1 MDAYLNIIWFFIVG
15 ALFTGY
21 AVLDGFDLGV
31 GVLHLFVRKDE
42 HRRLML
48 NAIGPVWDGN
58 EVWLV
63 VGGGALLG
71 AFPEAYA
78 TVFSGFYIPF
88 ILLLFTLILRAVAI
102 EFRSKETWPWWRQTW
117 DIAFSLGSVLSAFI
131 LGVAM
136 GNVVQGV
143 PLDEN
148 WELSDRSFNLLNPY
162 ALLMGVTTVLLFAMH
177 GAIYILMKTEGELQA
192 IIRRWMPYLIGAF
205 LVAYVIFNVVTMIHV
220 PYVWRTALDRPW
232 VFLFALLGLLAVLN
246 VPREVYKGREFIA
259 FVFSATGM
267 CFMMATF
274 GLTYY
279 PYMLLSEPNPENS
292 LTVFNAASTHKTL
305 GILLIIA
312 GIGVPLV
319 SAYTISIY
327 YIFRGKTRTLHY

>member
-31 GVLHLFVRKDE
+31 GALHLFVRKDE
-42 HRRLML
+42 HRRIML

-102 EFRSKETWPWWRQTW
+102 EFRSKETWSWWRQTW

-131 LGVAM
+131 IGVAM

-143 PLDEN
+143 PLDES

-162 ALLMGVTTVLLFAMH
+162 ALLMGITTVLLFAMH
-177 GAIYILMKTEGELQA
+177 GAIYILMKTEGELQT
-192 IIRRWMPYLIGAF
+192 IVRGWIPYLIGAF
-205 LVAYVIFNVVTMIHV
+205 LVAYLIFNVVTLFHV
-220 PYVWRTALDRPW
+220 PYVWQTAIDRPW
-232 VFLFALLGLLAVLN
+232 VFMVALLGMFAVLN
-246 VPREVYKGREFIA
+246 VPREIYKGREFMA
-259 FVFSATGM
+259 FLFSSAGM
-267 CFMMATF
+267 GLMMATF

-279 PYMLLSEPNPENS
+279 PFMLLSTPAPENS
-292 LTVFNAASTHKTL
+292 LTVFNAASSHKTL
-305 GILLIIA
+305 GILLLIA

-319 SAYTISIY
+319 LSYTISIY
-327 YIFRGKTRTLHY
+327 YIFRGKTKTLHY

>member
-1 MDAYLNIIWFFIVG
+1 MADYLNIIWFFLVG

-21 AVLDGFDLGV
+21 AMLDGFDLGV

-78 TVFSGFYIPF
+78 TVFSGFYLPF
-88 ILLLFTLILRAVAI
+88 IFLLFTLIFRAVAI
-102 EFRSKETWPWWRQTW
+102 EFRSKESWGWWRQTW
-117 DIAFSLGSVLSAFI
+117 DVAFSVGSFLSAFI
-131 LGVAM
+131 IGVAM

-143 PLDEN
+143 PLDDHY
-148 WELSDRSFNLLNPY
+148 ELSFRAFNLLNPY

-177 GAIYILMKTEGELQA
+177 GAIYVLMKTEGELQA
-192 IIRRWMPYLIGAF
+192 IVRGWIPWLIGMF
-205 LVAYVIFNVVTMIHV
+205 LVAYATFNIVTLLHV
-220 PYVWRTALDRPW
+220 PYVWKTAIDRPW
-232 VFLFALLGLLAVLN
+232 VFLVAVLGMFAVLN
-246 VPREVYKGREFIA
+246 IPRELYKGREFIA
-259 FVFSATGM
+259 FFFSCAGM
-267 CFMMATF
+267 GLMMATF

-279 PYMLLSEPNPENS
+279 PYMLLSTPNPENS
-292 LTVFNAASTHKTL
+292 LTIYNAASTQKTL
-305 GILLIIA
+305 GILLLIA

-319 SAYTISIY
+319 LAYTISIY
-327 YIFRGKTRTLHY
+327 YIFRGKTKTLHY